1 MDTPDSDALGSIIA
15 SGMTN
20 PDRLPDVMRAVSEG
34 TLFVPSG
41 SAYDNG
47 RGTFQ
52 PILFERAGVTYMA
65 VFTSQDKVLSVT
77 PPAVYTAA
85 MRGRDVFKSVRGGLG
100 VVVNP
105 GYRNGMELDPDA
117 VQRLANESSE

>member
-1 MDTPDSDALGSIIA
+1 MADSDGLCSIIQ
-15 SGMTN
+15 SGMTS
-20 PDRLPDVMRAVSEG
+20 PDRLPDVMQAISAG

-47 RGTFQ
+47 KGTFQ
-52 PILFERAGVTYMA
+52 PILFEREGVTYMA
-65 VFTSQDKVLSVT
+65 VFTSQDKVASVS

-100 VVVNP
+100 VVINP

-117 VQRLANESSE
+117 VSRLADGSDA